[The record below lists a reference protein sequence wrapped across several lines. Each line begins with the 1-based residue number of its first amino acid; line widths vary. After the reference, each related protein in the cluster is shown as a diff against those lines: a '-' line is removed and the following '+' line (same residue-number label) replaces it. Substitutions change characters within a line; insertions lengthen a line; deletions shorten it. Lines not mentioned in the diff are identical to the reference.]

1 MLQELLRPWFLPLAA
16 LVAGLG
22 LFLDCAFASASA
34 VPILYL
40 LVLGIVFVAQRPG
53 WLWSTGAVCMV
64 LTLLGAVFSPGPA
77 KLESVLINRGL
88 ILAALAGAIVLLRR
102 LQVLNRDFRERT
114 EALARNVET
123 LRSHQ
128 DDLSRRGRAM
138 LSVMEDLR
146 IEQDRLTA
154 EVQERR
160 IAEDRFK
167 LTIESSPSGMILIDS
182 NGKIVLANQEAGRLF
197 GYKVQELLNQPIE
210 ILVPDRFAVGHP
222 ALRDSFI
229 KNPAARPMGA
239 GRDLFGLRK
248 DGSEFPIEIG
258 LNPMRVGEEIFVL
271 SAVVDITERKAAE
284 QALFDANDQLERR
297 VAGRTAALVELN
309 KELEGFSY
317 SVSHD
322 LRAPLRHILG
332 FMELL
337 QEESGHLLDEKGQTY
352 TNLVLD
358 SAKKMDAL
366 LEALLA
372 FSRMGRS
379 GMKKAQIPVAP
390 LVSDVVALLDR
401 NTNGKKPVEWRIGPL
416 PEVYAD
422 PTLLRQLFFNL
433 LANAM
438 KFSAHNGQAV
448 ISVGTME
455 SLNEDILFVRD
466 NGIGLDMKYVDKIFD
481 PFQRLHTDEE
491 YEGSGIGLA
500 FVKRIVVRHGGRVWV
515 ESQPGKGATFFVALP
530 RKVQTEQ

>member
-1 MLQELLRPWFLPLAA
+1 MIQERLRPWFLPLAA
-16 LVAGLG
+16 LVACLG
-22 LFLDCAFASASA
+22 LYLDCGLEATSA
-34 VPILYL
+34 VPVLYL
-40 LVLGIVFVAQRPG
+40 LVLGIVLAAGRPA
-53 WLWSTGAVCMV
+53 WLWYAGAACMG
-64 LTLLGAVFSPGPA
+64 LTLVGAFFSPDSVKPA
-77 KLESVLINRGL
+77 TVLLNRGL
-88 ILAALAGAIVLLRR
+88 VLAALAGTVLLLRR
-102 LQVLNRDFRERT
+102 LQDLNRISNERT
-114 EALARNVET
+114 LALAQNVET
-123 LRSHQ
+123 LKVQQQDLNRRS
-128 DDLSRRGRAM
+128 RAM
-138 LSVMEDLR
+138 LSIMEDLR
-146 IEQDRLTA
+146 IEQDRLKT
-154 EVQERR
+154 EVQTRR

-167 LTIESSPSGMILIDS
+167 LTIESSPSGMVMIDS

-197 GYKVQELLNQPIE
+197 GYQVQELQNQPIE
-210 ILVPDRFAVGHP
+210 ILVPARFAAGHP
-222 ALRDSFI
+222 ALRDSYFR
-229 KNPAARPMGA
+229 NPAARPMGA
-239 GRDLFGLRK
+239 GRDLYGLRK

-258 LNPMRVGEEIFVL
+258 LNPLRVGDEVFVL
-271 SAVVDITERKAAE
+271 SAIVDITERKAAE

-297 VAGRTAALVELN
+297 VAVRTAALVELN

-358 SAKKMDAL
+358 SAKKMDTL

-379 GMKKAQIPVAP
+379 GMKKSQVPTAP
-390 LVSDVVALLDR
+390 IVSDVVALLDR
-401 NTNGKKPVEWRIGPL
+401 TTNGKPPVDWRIGSL

-422 PTLLRQLFFNL
+422 PTLLRQLFYNL
-433 LANAM
+433 LANAL
-438 KFSAHNGQAV
+438 KFSSHNGKAEV
-448 ISVGTME
+448 TVGATE

-466 NGIGLDMKYVDKIFD
+466 NGIGLDMKYVDRIFD

-500 FVKRIVVRHGGRVWV
+500 FVKRIAVRHGGRVWV
-515 ESQPGKGATFFVALP
+515 ESEPGKGATFFVALP
-530 RKVQTEQ
+530 RKVKAGA